1 VLLAPGFSYG
11 WSVSNPV
18 ASSAR
23 GQDATSHQTY
33 ALITPARDEEQNLRR
48 LAASLLAQTVPP
60 AAWVVVDDA
69 STDNTAELV
78 ERLAVAH
85 DWISLVSSS
94 AGDDELVEGRLSGR
108 DVAAFN
114 AGLAALP
121 STPDI
126 VLKLDAD
133 VSLLPDFFE
142 ILLDEFARDPRLG
155 IAGGACFE
163 LEDGGWRER
172 WVTGDHVRGAT
183 RAYRWDCLCDVQ
195 PLEPRLGWDGI
206 DEVRAAL
213 LGWHTRSI
221 RSLPFFHHRRM
232 GQRDG
237 LRRSFHDQ
245 GATAHYMGYR
255 PSYLVARAVFRM
267 RRTPAAVAMI
277 AGYLRAALSREPV
290 LADAAVRAHIRQ
302 KQRLRELPRRA
313 AEARGS
319 RSA

>member
-1 VLLAPGFSYG
+1 MSSPL
-11 WSVSNPV
+11 
-18 ASSAR
+18 ASSSRAR
-23 GQDATSHQTY
+23 DGAAQQTY
-33 ALITPARDEEQNLRR
+33 ALITPARDEELNLRR
-48 LAASLLAQTVPP
+48 LATSLLAQTVQPM
-60 AAWVVVDDA
+60 AWIVVDDA
-69 STDNTAELV
+69 STDRTAELV
-78 ERLAVAH
+78 EELAGAH
-85 DWISLVSSS
+85 DWISLVSASS
-94 AGDDELVEGRLSGR
+94 DGGELVEGRLSGR

-142 ILLDEFARDPRLG
+142 LLLGEFDKDPRLG

-183 RAYRWDCLCDVQ
+183 RAYRWDCLQDVQ

-213 LGWHTRSI
+213 LGWQTRSI
-221 RSLPFFHHRRM
+221 RSLPFFHYRRM
-232 GQRDG
+232 GERDG
-237 LRRSFHDQ
+237 LRRSFRDQ
-245 GATAHYMGYR
+245 GATAHYRGYR
-255 PSYLVARAVFRM
+255 PSYLVVRALFGM
-267 RRTPAAVAMI
+267 RRTPATAAMI
-277 AGYLRAALSREPV
+277 GGYLRAALTGAPV
-290 LADAAVRAHIRQ
+290 LADAAVRAHIRK

-313 AEARGS
+313 AEARGK
-319 RSA
+319 RLA

>member
-1 VLLAPGFSYG
+1 
-11 WSVSNPV
+11 V

-23 GQDATSHQTY
+23 APVGAAPQTY
-33 ALITPARDEEQNLRR
+33 ALITPARDEEDNLRR
-48 LAASLLAQTVPP
+48 LAASLLAQTVQPL
-60 AAWVVVDDA
+60 AWVVVDDG
-69 STDNTAELV
+69 STDRTAEVVL
-78 ERLAVAH
+78 ELALAH
-85 DWISLVSSS
+85 DWVSLVSASP
-94 AGDDELVEGRLSGR
+94 DDGALVEGRLSGR

-133 VSLLPDFFE
+133 VSLLPDFFKN
-142 ILLDEFARDPRLG
+142 LLDEFAKDPQLG

-183 RAYRWDCLCDVQ
+183 RAYRWECLQDVQ

-206 DEVRAAL
+206 DEVRATL
-213 LGWHTRSI
+213 LGWRTRSI
-221 RSLPFFHHRRM
+221 RSLPFFHYRRM
-232 GQRDG
+232 GERDG
-237 LRRSFHDQ
+237 LRRSFRDQ

-255 PSYLVARAVFRM
+255 PTYLVVRALFGM
-267 RRTPAAVAMI
+267 RRTPAAAAMV
-277 AGYLRAALSREPV
+277 AGYFRAAWSREPA
-290 LADAAVRAHIRQ
+290 LADAAVRAHIRK

-313 AEARGS
+313 AEARGK
-319 RSA
+319 RLA

>member
-1 VLLAPGFSYG
+1 VRAEDGT
-11 WSVSNPV
+11 
-18 ASSAR
+18 A
-23 GQDATSHQTY
+23 HQTY
-33 ALITPARDEEQNLRR
+33 ALITPARDEEHNLRR
-48 LAASLLAQTVPP
+48 LATSLLAQTVQPL
-60 AAWVVVDDA
+60 AWVVVDDG
-69 STDNTAELV
+69 STDRTASLV
-78 ERLAVAH
+78 EELALEH
-85 DWISLVSSS
+85 DWISLVSASS
-94 AGDDELVEGRLSGR
+94 GDGELVEGRLSGR

-142 ILLDEFARDPRLG
+142 LLLGEFDKDPRLG

-183 RAYRWDCLCDVQ
+183 RAYRWECLCEVQ

-206 DEVRAAL
+206 DEVRAVL

-221 RSLPFFHHRRM
+221 RSLPFFHYRRM
-232 GQRDG
+232 GERDG
-237 LRRSFHDQ
+237 LRRSFRDQ

-255 PSYLVARAVFRM
+255 PSYLLARALFGM
-267 RRTPAAVAMI
+267 RRSRASVAMI
-277 AGYLRAALSREPV
+277 GGYLRAAASREPA
-290 LADAAVRAHIRQ
+290 LADAAVRTHIRQ

-313 AEARGS
+313 AEARGR